1 MTSLMISVGFASLSL
16 SKISK
21 QTFQSILQNIEKQK
35 QTRVKGIAW
44 DLLHV
49 YAQDE
54 SSIWR
59 PTHG

>member
-1 MTSLMISVGFASLSL
+1 MLVLLALALAKYQNT
-16 SKISK
+16 ISK

-35 QTRVKGIAW
+35 QTRVKGIAR

-59 PTHG
+59 PMHG

>member
-1 MTSLMISVGFASLSL
+1 MLVLLALALAKYQNT
-16 SKISK
+16 ISK